1 MARRTITRILVPL
14 LVFGA
19 LLPVAAEPAA
29 AASSGLS
36 CRYTVIS
43 WTGGFSAELAITNN
57 TATTVNGWTAFWTFP
72 DATQVTATWN
82 GSIVQGSPYDAT
94 ARSTVYNGV
103 IRPGAASAL
112 GWTATASATDVPAE
126 ILVNG
131 RPCPLA

>member
-19 LLPVAAEPAA
+19 LFAVAAAPAA
-29 AASSGLS
+29 AASGGLS
-36 CRYTVIS
+36 CRYTVIHGRGAS
-43 WTGGFSAELAITNN
+43 RPNSPSPTTRRRRS
-57 TATTVNGWTAFWTFP
+57 TAGPRSGPFP
-72 DATQVTATWN
+72 TPTQVTATWN
-82 GSIVQGSPYDAT
+82 GSIMQGSPYDAT
-94 ARSTVYNGV
+94 ARNTVYNGV